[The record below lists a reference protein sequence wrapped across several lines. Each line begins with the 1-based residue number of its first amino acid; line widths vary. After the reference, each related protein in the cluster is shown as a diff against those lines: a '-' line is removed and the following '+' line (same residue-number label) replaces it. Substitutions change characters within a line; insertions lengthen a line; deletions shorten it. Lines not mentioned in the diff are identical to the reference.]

1 MAGNPEHNNSQN
13 NLDAAIEA
21 WELQQDAFLKSVYEI
36 TLVPMRAKE
45 FELRRNLYSC
55 IRTFREVMRQIEA
68 LSDLTLLAKQHR
80 IIDLMKD
87 DEHKRVEN
95 INIILEQEVCKAA
108 DISHESRDMSDEEFT
123 RWVKDICKLQVQ
135 NLDTSMGTILSNLS
149 VRVMEISQWN

>member
-1 MAGNPEHNNSQN
+1 
-13 NLDAAIEA
+13 
-21 WELQQDAFLKSVYEI
+21 
-36 TLVPMRAKE
+36 MRAKE